1 MMSAQHFLDKKVTV
15 PNTTSAYSAD
25 ETVGAPQELI
35 FDPSLGTD
43 LYLDRV
49 DAVVQAT
56 AAPDLELFIFSMP
69 LTTVQ
74 VDNTALA
81 IDEAE
86 FRKWFIGRVRLLAA
100 DFTAVVGSDI
110 LTISKTIPAIKVKG
124 GHKYQ
129 MVVRTA
135 AGVTFANASAID
147 IWFRQTQMKVE
158 D

>member
-1 MMSAQHFLDKKVTV
+1 MAAQHFLDKKVTV

-25 ETVGAPQELI
+25 EVVGAPQELI

-56 AAPDLELFIFSMP
+56 AAPDLEIFIFTMP

-74 VDNTALA
+74 TDNTALA
-81 IDEAE
+81 IDEVE
-86 FRKWFIGRVRLLAA
+86 FRKWFAGRITFAAA
-100 DFTAVVGSDI
+100 DFTAVAGSDI
-110 LTISKTIPAIKVKG
+110 LTISKTIPAIKVLG

-147 IWFRQTQMKVE
+147 IWFRPIQMKVE